1 MRVLEHESGEY
12 AFEFI
17 PSSSNVGLKGELTTI
32 KGDARVDAE
41 IDLRK
46 PAKQGEYLDYAR
58 ELFPEEFEDQ
68 LGLKRALNELAGIVK
83 DEVRIAEAKKAGEG
97 VEDRDEESDDT
108 VDENDIEELLGTPEV
123 LDRYVEAMADAHE
136 VHGDRAV
143 MKAVALGGL
152 SAQLS
157 LLPDGKPV
165 GTNVVLI
172 GESGRGKNYVT
183 DAVASGLP
191 DEWVYQYESA
201 SSKSFYYEAK
211 AHPERFSHTW
221 IYPNEAE
228 ATDFLVETLRPL
240 LSSGRAEHKT
250 VNTDAGGVSVFQ
262 EMRIQGPVTATIP
275 TIRNKLDSQLQTRM
289 LVVELEDFEDRV
301 AEHSLKVSDTLLAD
315 YAAKN
320 HTKTLATWKAA
331 FEKLTEV
338 RRVVLPKRH
347 KDFKLS
353 SGKTSHGAR
362 LWRNFLS
369 LVLTNAWLEQR
380 HRKTRVLE

>member
-83 DEVRIAEAKKAGEG
+83 DEVRIAEAKKAEEG

-191 DEWVYQYESA
+191 DEWV
-201 SSKSFYYEAK
+201 K
-211 AHPERFSHTW
+211 P
-221 IYPNEAE
+221 
-228 ATDFLVETLRPL
+228 
-240 LSSGRAEHKT
+240 
-250 VNTDAGGVSVFQ
+250 
-262 EMRIQGPVTATIP
+262 
-275 TIRNKLDSQLQTRM
+275 
-289 LVVELEDFEDRV
+289 
-301 AEHSLKVSDTLLAD
+301 
-315 YAAKN
+315 
-320 HTKTLATWKAA
+320 
-331 FEKLTEV
+331 
-338 RRVVLPKRH
+338 RH
-347 KDFKLS
+347 Y
-353 SGKTSHGAR
+353 
-362 LWRNFLS
+362 
-369 LVLTNAWLEQR
+369 
-380 HRKTRVLE
+380 